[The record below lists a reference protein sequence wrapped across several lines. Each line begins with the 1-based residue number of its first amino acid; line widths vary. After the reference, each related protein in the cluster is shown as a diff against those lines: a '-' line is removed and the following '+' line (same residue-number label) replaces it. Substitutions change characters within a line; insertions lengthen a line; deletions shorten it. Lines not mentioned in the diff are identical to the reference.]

1 MTDDN
6 RNLPEWERAFDE
18 YAKNNAPDLLP
29 GILQKINASQNTVT
43 PAGGPASVQDPEL
56 TREPLQTV
64 KGGAEK
70 KPFYLRKNFLRAA
83 TGVVAAGIL
92 IGLLLLIPNS
102 LRATKRDTMSPAND
116 QLGLTNHE
124 TDSSQTVT
132 PTVPTQVAELTDFPQ
147 DDRPADNANKCVYSL
162 SPYSSKNKGASEPY
176 EEEATKPI
184 ELANVTIGEKL
195 DSDSDSFYL
204 ILVNE
209 TVSDS
214 ILVHWSGAVPGTQY
228 KNMILAPVSFTA
240 RYKDNTYEIRDVLSA
255 E

>member
-1 MTDDN
+1 M
-6 RNLPEWERAFDE
+6 
-18 YAKNNAPDLLP
+18 
-29 GILQKINASQNTVT
+29 
-43 PAGGPASVQDPEL
+43 
-56 TREPLQTV
+56 
-64 KGGAEK
+64 
-70 KPFYLRKNFLRAA
+70 
-83 TGVVAAGIL
+83 AAGIL

-102 LRATKRDTMSPAND
+102 LRATKRDTMSPASD
-116 QLGLTNHE
+116 QLGLSNE
-124 TDSSQTVT
+124 VDSNKTVT

-147 DDRPADNANKCVYSL
+147 DDRPADTKYKYVYSIA
-162 SPYSSKNKGASEPY
+162 PYSSQNKGASEPY

>member
-29 GILQKINASQNTVT
+29 GILQKINASQNIT

-102 LRATKRDTMSPAND
+102 LRATKRDTMSPASD
-116 QLGLTNHE
+116 QLGLSNE
-124 TDSSQTVT
+124 VDSNKTVT

-147 DDRPADNANKCVYSL
+147 DDRPADTRYKYVYSIA
-162 SPYSSKNKGASEPY
+162 PYSSQNKGASEPY